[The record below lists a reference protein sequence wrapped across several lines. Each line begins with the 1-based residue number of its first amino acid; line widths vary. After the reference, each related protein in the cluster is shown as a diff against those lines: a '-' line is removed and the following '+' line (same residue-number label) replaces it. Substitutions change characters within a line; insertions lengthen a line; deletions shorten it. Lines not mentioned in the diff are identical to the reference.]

1 MKKITSI
8 CLTIFLGVN
17 IVSAY
22 AARGEQLAILS
33 EDFSAFTE
41 GTESTPAE
49 SELSTGN
56 AMIPMEFTHGIQ
68 WKGRGIH
75 QAGGVCAVL
84 SYDDYTYGETQGWIQ
99 TPYTDVRLDD
109 GNFILRFRARSIAQ
123 TKDSLIL
130 YLQDQYSNNY
140 YTSEK
145 CTITDQWQTIE
156 VSFQH
161 NFGMG
166 SRLAYVQI
174 GAYNDSWLIDDIE
187 IIQDV
192 YDICSPHA
200 ISPKDVTFEH
210 FTARWDAV
218 WSATSYLTSA
228 YYYADEEKTQRV
240 WKKEKLISSR

>member
-84 SYDDYTYGETQGWIQ
+84 SYDDYTYGDTG
-99 TPYTDVRLDD
+99 V
-109 GNFILRFRARSIAQ
+109 
-123 TKDSLIL
+123 DSNAV
-130 YLQDQYSNNY
+130 YR
-140 YTSEK
+140 
-145 CTITDQWQTIE
+145 CA
-156 VSFQH
+156 
-161 NFGMG
+161 FG
-166 SRLAYVQI
+166 
-174 GAYNDSWLIDDIE
+174 
-187 IIQDV
+187 
-192 YDICSPHA
+192 
-200 ISPKDVTFEH
+200 
-210 FTARWDAV
+210 RW
-218 WSATSYLTSA
+218 
-228 YYYADEEKTQRV
+228 
-240 WKKEKLISSR
+240 

>member
-130 YLQDQYSNNY
+130 YLQDQYSSNY

-145 CTITDQWQTIE
+145 RTITDQWQTIE
-156 VSFQH
+156 DIRAFYRS
-161 NFGMG
+161 MG
-166 SRLAYVQI
+166 CSVVGDLLSYVC
-174 GAYNDSWLIDDIE
+174 LLL
-187 IIQDV
+187 
-192 YDICSPHA
+192 C
-200 ISPKDVTFEH
+200 
-210 FTARWDAV
+210 R
-218 WSATSYLTSA
+218 
-228 YYYADEEKTQRV
+228 
-240 WKKEKLISSR
+240 

>member
-109 GNFILRFRARSIAQ
+109 GNFILRFRARSIPKRRTRLSFICKINTVTTTIRVRNAPSP
-123 TKDSLIL
+123 TNGKRSKSLF
-130 YLQDQYSNNY
+130 S
-140 YTSEK
+140 
-145 CTITDQWQTIE
+145 TISVWGVAWPMYKSGHTTIR
-156 VSFQH
+156 
-161 NFGMG
+161 G
-166 SRLAYVQI
+166 
-174 GAYNDSWLIDDIE
+174 
-187 IIQDV
+187 
-192 YDICSPHA
+192 
-200 ISPKDVTFEH
+200 
-210 FTARWDAV
+210 
-218 WSATSYLTSA
+218 
-228 YYYADEEKTQRV
+228 
-240 WKKEKLISSR
+240 

>member
-8 CLTIFLGVN
+8 CLIIFLGVN

-130 YLQDQYSNNY
+130 YLQDQ
-140 YTSEK
+140 
-145 CTITDQWQTIE
+145 
-156 VSFQH
+156 
-161 NFGMG
+161 
-166 SRLAYVQI
+166 
-174 GAYNDSWLIDDIE
+174 
-187 IIQDV
+187 
-192 YDICSPHA
+192 
-200 ISPKDVTFEH
+200 
-210 FTARWDAV
+210 
-218 WSATSYLTSA
+218 
-228 YYYADEEKTQRV
+228 
-240 WKKEKLISSR
+240 